1 MKGNNYKENL
11 ALIQKVKIIV
21 GDNAIDSRK
30 NEIKL
35 HYFIEFLA
43 TNKKKAMDIYT
54 SKVTEQKRTMAEN
67 YMSIQIS

>member
-1 MKGNNYKENL
+1 LKGNNYKENL
-11 ALIQKVKIIV
+11 ALIQKVKNIV

-43 TNKKKAMDIYT
+43 TNKKRAMDIYT